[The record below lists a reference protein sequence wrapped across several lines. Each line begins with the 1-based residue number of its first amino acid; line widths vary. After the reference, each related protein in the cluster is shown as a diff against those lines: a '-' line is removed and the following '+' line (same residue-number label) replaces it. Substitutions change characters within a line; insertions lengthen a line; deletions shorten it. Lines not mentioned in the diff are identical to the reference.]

1 VARYWD
7 GETFTPAEMQLR
19 LAQPDVDPYVIEE
32 DGEPVGYLQAWF
44 EEDSPASGGLDMFL
58 IPGARGRGLGPDAA
72 RTISRW
78 LLSAGHMRR
87 LTVDPYLSNE
97 VAIRGWEKAGFRAVG
112 KREPDQEHSSPW
124 LLMVFDAG

>member
-1 VARYWD
+1 MSFERPSDEPPQVQRSNEVSQFQIVCNICD
-7 GETFTPAEMQLR
+7 GLGMT
-19 LAQPDVDPYVIEE
+19 
-32 DGEPVGYLQAWF
+32 F
-44 EEDSPASGGLDMFL
+44 EEDVPASGGLDMFL

-78 LLSAGHMRR
+78 LLSAGRMRR

-124 LLMVFDAG
+124 LLMVFDPG